1 MNFCKTIGCNNEVDV
16 MRDLDFCNKCLNRPA
31 SNDFQF
37 NPSSN
42 DFQFNPSS
50 DTKTAYEQQQSSGGD
65 NKYWIAHISH
75 PKRLEPYMAECEDLI
90 ELFQMTFQEGEAF
103 KALWR
108 KGQMRIGKGKP
119 GDTLIRNSEKVYH
132 FGGRMVAMES

>member
-1 MNFCKTIGCNNEVDV
+1 MNKVRMNFCKTIGCNNEVDV
-16 MRDLDFCNKCLNRPA
+16 MRDLDFCNKCLNKPA
-31 SNDFQF
+31 SNDL
-37 NPSSN
+37 
-42 DFQFNPSS
+42 QFNPSS
-50 DTKTAYEQQQSSGGD
+50 DTKTASEQQQSSGSD
-65 NKYWIAHISH
+65 NDYWIAFIAH

>member
-31 SNDFQF
+31 
-37 NPSSN
+37 SN

>member
-1 MNFCKTIGCNNEVDV
+1 MNKVRMNFCKTIGCNNEVDV
-16 MRDLDFCNKCLNRPA
+16 MKDLDFCNKCLNKPA
-31 SNDFQF
+31 SNDL
-37 NPSSN
+37 
-42 DFQFNPSS
+42 QFNPSS
-50 DTKTAYEQQQSSGGD
+50 DTKTASEQQQSSGGD
-65 NKYWIAHISH
+65 NEYWIAHVSH